1 MKRSEKE
8 IEAIFKKYFP
18 FLVLFSMKMVGNK
31 EDAED
36 IVLEVFSNS
45 IPHFHKYDTEAQ
57 IKSLLFKA
65 TKNNS
70 LNHISKTQIRESNN
84 RQYSQLIGEEY
95 EEYDKLK
102 QVLLMH
108 IYAHASTLPDKCQEI
123 FFLSCCKGLRGSE
136 IAEILG
142 ISKHT
147 VFTQRRIALQ
157 SIRKHLNLT

>member
-1 MKRSEKE
+1 MKRSEE
-8 IEAIFKKYFP
+8 DIETIFKKYFP
-18 FLVLFSMKMVGNK
+18 FLVLFSKKIVGNK

-45 IPHFHKYDTEAQ
+45 IPHFHKYDAEAQ

-70 LNHISKTQIRESNN
+70 LNHISKTRVRESNN

-95 EEYDKLK
+95 ERHDKLR

-108 IYAHASTLPDKCQEI
+108 IYAHASTLPDKCQEV
-123 FFLSCCKGLRGSE
+123 FFLSCCKGLRGSK

-157 SIRKHLNLT
+157 SIRKHLKLI

>member
-1 MKRSEKE
+1 MKRSEE
-8 IEAIFKKYFP
+8 DIEAIFKKYFP
-18 FLVLFSMKMVGNK
+18 FLALFSIKIVGNK

-45 IPHFHKYDTEAQ
+45 IPHFHKYEAECQ

-65 TKNNS
+65 TKNAS
-70 LNHISKTQIRESNN
+70 LNHISKTRVRASNN
-84 RQYSQLIGEEY
+84 RQYAQLIGEEY

-108 IYAHASTLPDKCQEI
+108 IYAHASTLPDKCQEV
-123 FFLSCCKGLRGSE
+123 FFLSCCKGLRGSK

-147 VFTQRRIALQ
+147 VFTQRRIALL
-157 SIRKHLNLT
+157 SIRKHLKSI